1 MDFFSAQDRAR
12 KRTGRLILLFVLA
25 VVSLIIMTNLLVMLV
40 FGMFWVN
47 SHTGAPAAPFNW
59 TVFMA
64 IGAGVLLVIC
74 GGTYYKINALSG
86 GGDAVAAMFGAE
98 PVFDDEQDFQ
108 RKRLVNIVDE
118 MAIASGTP
126 VPQVYVLQES
136 GINAFAA
143 GFTAADAVIAVTEG
157 ALQSLNREQLQGI
170 IAHEFSHILNGDM
183 RINIRL
189 VGILHGILLLG
200 IIGRQMLRGSRS
212 SSRSKNGGSVVLL
225 GLGLIVVG
233 YVGTFF
239 GNLIKA
245 AVSRQRE
252 FLADAAAVQ
261 FTRNPVGIG
270 GALLQIGARSNGS
283 LLQHPKTE
291 QMSHAYFSQGVK
303 FRFSSLFATHPPLSE
318 RIKCI
323 LPAWDGLYPEPA
335 LARQE
340 VWPQA
345 ATAWEDGPA
354 VKGFAGAAG
363 PARETPPVP
372 GDIACAAGSALL
384 YGIPEPYRKAAKDP
398 FGARAL
404 ISYLVLADE
413 EGLRERQLRII
424 KDSGDRGVHAETMRL
439 VRYDGELQRK
449 QKLPLLELALPV
461 FRQLSRQQCGQFI
474 KNLDALIREDG
485 RITLF
490 EWCVRTI
497 VVSYLRDYFSLEQR
511 GSRLQSLAGAKN
523 ETAIVLSA
531 LVHRSDH
538 GGLEKSEVF
547 ATALAQGQL
556 QGLELL
562 SAGEV
567 GLKPLDAA
575 VRVLRQLKPRDKARL
590 FAACQAIVYADGDI
604 DPEEAELLRA
614 VAAILAIPV
623 PPAGVAG

>member
-12 KRTGRLILLFVLA
+12 KKTGRLIFLFVLA

-40 FGMFWVN
+40 FGMFFVSN
-47 SHTGAPAAPFNW
+47 HTGTPAGPFNW
-59 TVFMA
+59 AVFMA

-98 PVFDDEQDFQ
+98 PVFDDEPDFQ
-108 RKRLVNIVDE
+108 RKRLINIVDE

-126 VPQVYVLQES
+126 VPQVYVLKES

-143 GFTAADAVIAVTEG
+143 GFTASDAVIAVTEG
-157 ALQSLNREQLQGI
+157 ALESLNREQLQGI

-200 IIGRQMLRGSRS
+200 IIGRQMLRGSS
-212 SSRSKNGGSVVLL
+212 QSSRSKNSGSAVLL
-225 GLGLIVVG
+225 GLGLVIVG

-261 FTRNPVGIG
+261 FTRNPDGIG
-270 GALLQIGARSNGS
+270 GALLQIGARSHGS
-283 LLQHPKTE
+283 LLQHPKSE

-303 FRFSSLFATHPPLSE
+303 FRFSSLFATHPPLAD

-335 LARQE
+335 LARQQ
-340 VWPQA
+340 PDS
-345 ATAWEDGPA
+345 AWVDRAA
-354 VKGFAGAAG
+354 VKGFSGAADSDL
-363 PARETPPVP
+363 PPRPVP
-372 GDIACAAGSALL
+372 GDIAYAAGSALL
-384 YGIPEPYRKAAKDP
+384 YGIPEQYRKAAKDP

-404 ISYLVLADE
+404 IYYLVLGDE
-413 EGLRERQLRII
+413 EGIRERQLHLI
-424 KDSGDRGVHAETMRL
+424 KASGDRGVHAETLRL
-439 VRYDGELQRK
+439 VRYDVELQRK
-449 QKLPLLELALPV
+449 HKLPLLELALPV
-461 FRQLSRQQCGQFI
+461 FRQLSREQCGQFM
-474 KNLDALIREDG
+474 KNLDVLIREDG

-497 VVSYLRDYFSLEQR
+497 VVSYLRDYFSIAKR
-511 GSRLQSLAGAKN
+511 GSRLHSLAGTGKEA
-523 ETAIVLSA
+523 AVVLSA
-531 LVHRSDH
+531 LVHRTDH
-538 GGLEKSEVF
+538 GGLEKGEVF
-547 ATALAQGQL
+547 AKALGPGRL

-562 SAGEV
+562 PAGEA
-567 GLKPLDAA
+567 GLKSMDAA
-575 VRVLRQLKPRDKARL
+575 VRVLRQLKPHDKARL
-590 FAACQAIVYADGDI
+590 FAACQAIVYADGDV
-604 DPEEAELLRA
+604 DPKEAELLRA

-623 PPAGVAG
+623 PPAGGAG